1 MYDVSIIVALY
12 NVEGY
17 ATACLNSLVAQT
29 AKNLQIIL
37 VDDGST
43 DKTGLICDEFVKQ
56 NSSSGQNL
64 AALAEKAEQ
73 TEQQA
78 QAKQQEHA
86 SSQDWQVIHQKNGG
100 LSSARNTGIK
110 YAQGRYIS
118 FFDGDDQLHPQFAE
132 MLLHAAQTTNASI
145 TCCKTTKI
153 NPDKPFVWQDSNAN
167 NMQVIS
173 GRDAAKKVS
182 GEGIDYIIMSCG
194 KLYSAELI
202 PFLNYPIGKL
212 HEDEFVNYKLF
223 YESERV
229 AILDCPYYGIT
240 VRQGSITRSYNIKRL
255 DRLEALEE
263 AIAYYEN
270 ANDTELVLYAQKRYG
285 LAILAAYYLL
295 SRANE
300 NEEKQLHL
308 EELRQRFLCW
318 QKEWYAKVKNLA
330 SLTEKLEVKVFITS
344 PKLFLKLCGLVARN

>member
-12 NVEGY
+12 NVEKY

-56 NSSSGQNL
+56 NSSS
-64 AALAEKAEQ
+64 E
-73 TEQQA
+73 
-78 QAKQQEHA
+78 
-86 SSQDWQVIHQKNGG
+86 QDWQVIHQENAG
-100 LSSARNTGIK
+100 LSAARNAGLK
-110 YAQGRYIS
+110 HAQGRYIS
-118 FFDGDDQLHPQFAE
+118 FFDGDDQLHPLFTE
-132 MLLHAAQTTNASI
+132 TLLRAAQTTNASI
-145 TCCKTTKI
+145 TCCKTTMI
-153 NPDKPFVWQDSNAN
+153 NPDKPFTWQDASAN

-182 GEGIDYIIMSCG
+182 GEGVDYLIMSCG
-194 KLYSAELI
+194 KLYSADLA
-202 PFLNYPIGKL
+202 PFLNYPVGKL

-223 YESERV
+223 YKSERV

-255 DRLEALEE
+255 DRLDALKE
-263 AIAYYEN
+263 AIAYYES
-270 ANDTELVLYAQKRYG
+270 AADDELVLYAQKRYG

-300 NEEKQLHL
+300 SEEKQLHL

-318 QKEWYAKVKNLA
+318 QKEWYAKVKDLA
-330 SLTEKLEVKVFITS
+330 TLTEKLEVKVFLAS
-344 PKLFLKLCGLVARN
+344 PKLFLKLCNLVARN